1 MNKVLAI
8 GLNTFRES
16 VRDRIFYSL
25 LFFAVILVFFSIV
38 LGKLTIGDPM
48 KIVKDFGL
56 GAISAGGILIA
67 IFVGIGMV
75 YKETEKR
82 TIYIILSKPLAR
94 WQFLMGKYLGL
105 GLTIL
110 VEVVVMTTVLFAL
123 CFMYEETVPWPL
135 LTAIVPIYIEMLII
149 LAFAV
154 FFSAFSSPFLSGMF
168 TLAVFIIGHFTQD
181 LRVLAKASEGL
192 MFKALADGA
201 YYILPNLERL
211 NYKARVVH
219 GLAIPGRELGLSF
232 VYAVCYAA
240 VVLTAAVLIF
250 ERRDIT

>member
-8 GLNTFRES
+8 GLNTFKES
-16 VRDRIFYSL
+16 TRDKIFYSL
-25 LFFAVILVFFSIV
+25 LFFAVILILFSIV

-48 KIVKDFGL
+48 KIIKDFGL
-56 GAISAGGILIA
+56 GAISIGGTLIA

-75 YKETEKR
+75 YKEMEKR

-105 GLTIL
+105 SLTIL
-110 VEVVVMTTVLFAL
+110 VEVAVMTILLFSL
-123 CFMYEETVPWPL
+123 CFAYEQTLPWIL
-135 LTAIVPIYIEMLII
+135 LTAIVPIYVEILLI

-168 TLAVFIIGHFTQD
+168 TLAIFIIGHFTQD
-181 LRVLAKASEGL
+181 LRLLAQASQDTV
-192 MFKALADGA
+192 FKALADGA

-211 NYKARVVH
+211 NYKTRVVH
-219 GLAIPGRELGLSF
+219 DLAIPGQELGLSF
-232 VYAVCYAA
+232 VYAICYAA
-240 VVLTAAVLIF
+240 LILTAAVFIF
-250 ERRDIT
+250 ERRDIP

>member
-8 GLNTFRES
+8 GLNTFKES
-16 VRDRIFYSL
+16 IRDRIFYSL

-48 KIVKDFGL
+48 KIIKDFGL
-56 GAISAGGILIA
+56 GAISIGGTLIA

-75 YKETEKR
+75 YKEMEKR

-94 WQFLMGKYLGL
+94 WQFLLGKYLGL
-105 GLTIL
+105 SLTIL
-110 VEVVVMTTVLFAL
+110 VEVAVMTILLFSLCVAYEQAL
-123 CFMYEETVPWPL
+123 PWIL
-135 LTAIVPIYIEMLII
+135 LTAIGPIYIEILII

-168 TLAVFIIGHFTQD
+168 TLAIFIIGHFTQD
-181 LRVLAKASEGL
+181 LRLLAKGSQDTV
-192 MFKALADGA
+192 FKALADGA

-211 NYKARVVH
+211 NYKTRVVH
-219 GLAIPGRELGLSF
+219 DLAIPVQELGLSF
-232 VYAVCYAA
+232 VYALCYAA
-240 VVLTAAVLIF
+240 LILTAAVFVF
-250 ERRDIT
+250 ERRDIP

>member
-8 GLNTFRES
+8 GLNTFKES
-16 VRDRIFYSL
+16 IRDKIFYSL
-25 LFFAVILVFFSIV
+25 LFFAVILILFSIV

-48 KIVKDFGL
+48 KIIKDFGL
-56 GAISAGGILIA
+56 GAISIGGTLIA

-75 YKETEKR
+75 YKEMEKR

-105 GLTIL
+105 SLTIL
-110 VEVVVMTTVLFAL
+110 VEVAVMTILLFAL
-123 CFMYEETVPWPL
+123 CFVYEKTVPWPL
-135 LTAIVPIYIEMLII
+135 LTAIVPIYIELLVI

-181 LRVLAKASEGL
+181 LRLLAKSSEDRV
-192 MFKALADGA
+192 FKILADGA
-201 YYILPNLERL
+201 YYLLPNLERL
-211 NYKARVVH
+211 NYKTRVVH
-219 GLAIPGRELGLSF
+219 DLAIPGEEIGLSV
-232 VYAVCYAA
+232 VYAICYIS
-240 VVLTAAVLIF
+240 VVLISAVFIF
-250 ERRDIT
+250 ENRDIS

>member
-8 GLNTFRES
+8 GLNTLKES
-16 VRDRIFYSL
+16 IRDKIFYSL
-25 LFFAVILVFFSIV
+25 LFFAVILILFSIV

-48 KIVKDFGL
+48 KIIKDFGL
-56 GAISAGGILIA
+56 GAISIGGTLIA

-75 YKETEKR
+75 YKEMEKR

-105 GLTIL
+105 SLTIL
-110 VEVVVMTTVLFAL
+110 VEVAVMTILLFAL
-123 CFMYEETVPWPL
+123 CFVYEKTMPWPL
-135 LTAIVPIYIEMLII
+135 LTAIVPIYIEILVI

-168 TLAVFIIGHFTQD
+168 TLAIFIIGHFTQD
-181 LRVLAKASEGL
+181 LRLLATASQDAV
-192 MFKALADGA
+192 FKALADGA

-211 NYKARVVH
+211 NYKTRVVH
-219 GLAIPGRELGLSF
+219 DLAVPGQEFGISF
-232 VYAVCYAA
+232 VYAVSYIA
-240 VVLTAAVLIF
+240 VVLIAAVFIF
-250 ERRDIT
+250 ENKDIS